1 MMDRHRHLA
10 RLQGQPGS
18 LAGPADPPL
27 NQAHPFR
34 LRNRPESLYRTIQSS
49 PFHFIVCLC

>member
-10 RLQGQPGS
+10 RLQGQLGS

-27 NQAHPFR
+27 NHTHPFR
-34 LRNRPESLYRTIQSS
+34 LPNRPESLYRTIQSS